1 MFHWDQGLF
10 LSRPSLALD
19 VTRTQPHGFISHAHY
34 DHMARHK
41 LAYCTPAT
49 AKLYQHRLGASCQ
62 VVELTEGVPRE
73 FGDLRLTAHP
83 AGHCLGSAMLHIAG
97 LSIHGKPTEEVSL
110 LYTGDFKLGDSATA
124 TRADPPGA
132 DILIME
138 CTFGDPR
145 YCFPPR
151 EVSIEQLV
159 KLTRMILKNGETPV
173 IHAYELGK
181 AQEVTKILTGAGIP
195 VLQHPSIFAVS
206 QVYQD
211 EGVNLG
217 EVSEYAS
224 ELLPGRAV
232 ITLPK
237 SSSGYRL
244 PGIEIPVSIAVTGWA
259 MDSSLASRWGAD
271 HAVPLSD
278 HADFRELVE
287 LVERVQPKQVYCL
300 HGPKLKE
307 FVAYLRSLG
316 HEAYLAEEGFQQ
328 RLF

>member
-10 LSRPSLALD
+10 LTRPRLALD
-19 VTRTQPHGFISHAHY
+19 VTRTQPRGFISHAHH
-34 DHMARHK
+34 DHMARHE
-41 LAYCTPAT
+41 LAYCTPST
-49 AKLYQHRLGASCQ
+49 GKLYRHRLGANRQ
-62 VVELTEGVPRE
+62 VVELAEGVPQE
-73 FGDLRLTAHP
+73 FGDVQLTAHP

-97 LSIHGKPTEEVSL
+97 LRVHGKPAEERSL
-110 LYTGDFKLGDSATA
+110 LYTGDFKLGESATA
-124 TRADPPGA
+124 MRADPPSA
-132 DILIME
+132 DLLLME

-151 EVSIEQLV
+151 EVAIEQLV
-159 KLTRMILKNGETPV
+159 KLTRMVLKNGETPV

-181 AQEVTKILTGAGIP
+181 AQEVTKILTDAAIP
-195 VLQHPSIFAVS
+195 VLQHPAIFAVS
-206 QVYQD
+206 QIYQD

-224 ELLPGRAV
+224 VLLPGRAV

-237 SSSGYRL
+237 SSPGFRL

-259 MDSSLASRWGAD
+259 MDGSLATRWGAD

-278 HADFRELVE
+278 HADFCELVE
-287 LVERVQPKQVYCL
+287 LVERVEPKQIYCL

-328 RLF
+328 RMF